1 MRRSLSVV
9 LAAACAASVGATSS
23 WLYAGDSRAP
33 KPAAPKA
40 ELTVEQARREVRLLD
55 DMYKTAIV
63 YMNDVYV
70 EDANSVAAGQTARD
84 LFEAMKNKGWHDA
97 KLVDATGNPVNDEN
111 VPQDAFDKTAVKKIL
126 SGETY
131 YDEVV
136 SEGDQKYLRAATLV
150 PAVNAKCVLCHPKS
164 KVGDVL
170 GTLSFKIPVK

>member
-1 MRRSLSVV
+1 MS
-9 LAAACAASVGATSS
+9 CAADAEAKKPSA
-23 WLYAGDSRAP
+23 AEP
-33 KPAAPKA
+33 KV
-40 ELTVEQARREVRLLD
+40 ELSVEQARREVRLLD
-55 DMYKTAIV
+55 DLYKTTIV
-63 YMNDVYV
+63 YVNDIYV
-70 EDANSVAAGQTARD
+70 EDENGIAAGQTARD
-84 LFEAMKNKGWHDA
+84 LFEAMKAKGWHEA

-126 SGETY
+126 AGQTY

-170 GTLSFKIPVK
+170 GTLSFKIPVR